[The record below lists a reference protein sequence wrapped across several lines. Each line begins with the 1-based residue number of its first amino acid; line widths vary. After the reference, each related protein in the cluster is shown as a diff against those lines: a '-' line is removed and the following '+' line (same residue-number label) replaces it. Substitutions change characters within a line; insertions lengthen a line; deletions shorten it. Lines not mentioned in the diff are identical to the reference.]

1 MTYLPDCGD
10 GIDAPDCLTCEGTG
24 GLMDCPDWPKG
35 CSECPGPPPD
45 HPCKES
51 CPDCSGT
58 GHMSLDDERELAAD
72 AACHAGMES
81 DF

>member
-24 GLMDCPDWPKG
+24 G
-35 CSECPGPPPD
+35 
-45 HPCKES
+45 
-51 CPDCSGT
+51 
-58 GHMSLDDERELAAD
+58 HMSLDDERELAAD
-72 AACHAGMES
+72 AACHAGMEG